1 MEDQP
6 ADSGDLTTGEPEKP
20 RRRLRFGRRRRAEA
34 AADVAVEASTS
45 DDVETP
51 ADAGSDE
58 ADGSEATPERR
69 TPTGK
74 AGRKAVVE
82 PEPAIESEVSADGE
96 SEVTADGESEVTAEP
111 EPETEADADVTDAEP
126 EPVVETDS
134 NSESE
139 SDEAETEPAEDAP
152 DEDTSAEDVV
162 LVPHREAG
170 KRLTYFAAGAAA
182 VFVAAAAFGGA
193 MLQPYLADRALVAT
207 KLQVARTSA
216 DAITTLWTYNPDN
229 IETLPDRAEKYL
241 SGDFADQ
248 YRKLIDSLVPTNKQ
262 AQVTNNTE
270 VMGTAVETISRDE
283 ATAIVY
289 TNTVS
294 TSPVTK
300 NVPSLRYMSYRLVLH
315 RTDGDWR
322 ITQMPALTQL
332 DLSPQL

>member
-6 ADSGDLTTGEPEKP
+6 ADSGDLTTGEPDKP

-34 AADVAVEASTS
+34 VGE
-45 DDVETP
+45 ETVP
-51 ADAGSDE
+51 DTDSE
-58 ADGSEATPERR
+58 SEAEPDSETEAEGTPERR
-69 TPTGK
+69 TPVGKTRRK
-74 AGRKAVVE
+74 AGTEAEGDVE
-82 PEPAIESEVSADGE
+82 PEPDV
-96 SEVTADGESEVTAEP
+96 EP
-111 EPETEADADVTDAEP
+111 EAEADVEPEAEADTDAETD
-126 EPVVETDS
+126 VDAVGTDS
-134 NSESE
+134 EEAGAEADEAESSESDSSESE
-139 SDEAETEPAEDAP
+139 PEEAESDEE
-152 DEDTSAEDVV
+152 VV
-162 LVPHREAG
+162 LVPHRQAG

-182 VFVAAAAFGGA
+182 VFVAAGAFGGA

-229 IETLPDRAEKYL
+229 IESLPDRAAKYL
-241 SGDFADQ
+241 SGDFANQ
-248 YRKLIDSLVPTNKQ
+248 YRQLIDTLVPTNKQ

-300 NVPSLRYMSYRLVLH
+300 NVPSLRYMSYRLILQ
-315 RTDGDWR
+315 RTDGQWR

>member
-34 AADVAVEASTS
+34 AADTAVDASTS

-82 PEPAIESEVSADGE
+82 PEPAVESESEASAD
-96 SEVTADGESEVTAEP
+96 AESEVTAEP
-111 EPETEADADVTDAEP
+111 EPETEADADVTDAES
-126 EPVVETDS
+126 EPVV
-134 NSESE
+134 
-139 SDEAETEPAEDAP
+139 EAETEPVEDAP
-152 DEDTSAEDVV
+152 DEDAPDEDVV

>member
-6 ADSGDLTTGEPEKP
+6 ADSGDLTTGEPDKP

-34 AADVAVEASTS
+34 VPEETVPETDSES
-45 DDVETP
+45 DSET
-51 ADAGSDE
+51 DSE
-58 ADGSEATPERR
+58 SEAEGAPERR
-69 TPTGK
+69 TPVGKTRRK
-74 AGRKAVVE
+74 AGTDAESDVE
-82 PEPAIESEVSADGE
+82 PEP
-96 SEVTADGESEVTAEP
+96 TAEP
-111 EPETEADADVTDAEP
+111 DVEPEADADAEP
-126 EPVVETDS
+126 DVVATDS
-134 NSESE
+134 EESGAEADEAESSE
-139 SDEAETEPAEDAP
+139 SDSGEAESD
-152 DEDTSAEDVV
+152 DDVV

-170 KRLTYFAAGAAA
+170 KRLTYFAAGAAV
-182 VFVAAAAFGGA
+182 VFVAAGAFGGA

-229 IETLPDRAEKYL
+229 IESLPDRAAKYL
-241 SGDFADQ
+241 SGDFANQ
-248 YRKLIDSLVPTNKQ
+248 YRQLIDTLVPTNKQ

-300 NVPSLRYMSYRLVLH
+300 NVPSLRYMSYRLILQ
-315 RTDGDWR
+315 RTDGQWR

>member
-1 MEDQP
+1 M
-6 ADSGDLTTGEPEKP
+6 
-20 RRRLRFGRRRRAEA
+20 RFGRRRRAEA
-34 AADVAVEASTS
+34 VVEESVSESVSES
-45 DDVETP
+45 DD
-51 ADAGSDE
+51 ADDADDAAAE
-58 ADGSEATPERR
+58 ADPAPERR

-74 AGRKAVVE
+74 SRRKVAAEGEGDSE
-82 PEPAIESEVSADGE
+82 PEDDVAPEPDAQPEAEAEEVESADGE
-96 SEVTADGESEVTAEP
+96 ATVVPDSEAEVEATEVES
-111 EPETEADADVTDAEP
+111 ADA
-126 EPVVETDS
+126 
-134 NSESE
+134 
-139 SDEAETEPAEDAP
+139 EPAED
-152 DEDTSAEDVV
+152 EV

-170 KRLTYFAAGAAA
+170 KRLTYVAAGAAV
-182 VFVAAAAFGGA
+182 VFVAAGAFGGA

-229 IETLPDRAEKYL
+229 IESLPDRAARYL
-241 SGDFADQ
+241 SNDFAAQ
-248 YRKLIDSLVPTNKQ
+248 YRQFIDTLVPTNKQ

-270 VMGTAVETISRDE
+270 VMGTAVETIGRDE

-300 NVPSLRYMSYRLVLH
+300 NVPSLRYLSFRLILQ

-322 ITQMPALTQL
+322 ITQMPTLTQL

>member
-1 MEDQP
+1 
-6 ADSGDLTTGEPEKP
+6 
-20 RRRLRFGRRRRAEA
+20 
-34 AADVAVEASTS
+34 V
-45 DDVETP
+45 VETP
-51 ADAGSDE
+51 ADEGAPDSGDT
-58 ADGSEATPERR
+58 AERR

-74 AGRKAVVE
+74 AGRKA
-82 PEPAIESEVSADGE
+82 P
-96 SEVTADGESEVTAEP
+96 AEP
-111 EPETEADADVTDAEP
+111 EAPAEVVSEAEPEDEAEEHAEPESTEEADADAEAGGDTDAVTD
-126 EPVVETDS
+126 VDS
-134 NSESE
+134 A
-139 SDEAETEPAEDAP
+139 DAEPAED
-152 DEDTSAEDVV
+152 EV

-170 KRLTYFAAGAAA
+170 KRLTYLAAGAAA
-182 VFVAAAAFGGA
+182 VFVVAGAFGGA

-229 IETLPDRAEKYL
+229 IESLPDRAAKYL
-241 SGDFADQ
+241 SSDFANQ
-248 YRKLIDSLVPTNKQ
+248 YRQLIDSIVPTNKQ

-270 VMGTAVETISRDE
+270 VMGTAVETIGRDE

-300 NVPSLRYMSYRLVLH
+300 NVPSLRYMSYRLILQ
-315 RTDGDWR
+315 RTDGNWL

>member
-6 ADSGDLTTGEPEKP
+6 ADSGDLTTGEPDKP
-20 RRRLRFGRRRRAEA
+20 RRRLRFGRRRRAEDVVA
-34 AADVAVEASTS
+34 APADEGDSESVSES
-45 DDVETP
+45 DD
-51 ADAGSDE
+51 AQ
-58 ADGSEATPERR
+58 ATTERR
-69 TPTGK
+69 TPVGK
-74 AGRKAVVE
+74 TRRKAVTE
-82 PEPAIESEVSADGE
+82 PEGEAAPEANAESESEPESA
-96 SEVTADGESEVTAEP
+96 S
-111 EPETEADADVTDAEP
+111 EPETEVATDVATEIDAAGDGETEATDTEVADADAEATDAEA
-126 EPVVETDS
+126 EAT
-134 NSESE
+134 
-139 SDEAETEPAEDAP
+139 EAEAE
-152 DEDTSAEDVV
+152 SAEDVV

-170 KRLTYFAAGAAA
+170 KRLTYVAAGTAAL
-182 VFVAAAAFGGA
+182 FVVAGAFGGA
-193 MLQPYLADRALVAT
+193 MVQPYLADRALVAT

-229 IETLPDRAEKYL
+229 IESLPDRASKYL
-241 SGDFADQ
+241 SSDFAKQ
-248 YRKLIDSLVPTNKQ
+248 YRQLIDSIVPTNKQ

-300 NVPSLRYMSYRLVLH
+300 NVPSLRYMSYRLSLQ
-315 RTDGDWR
+315 RSDGDWR

>member
-6 ADSGDLTTGEPEKP
+6 ADSGDLTTGEPDKP
-20 RRRLRFGRRRRAEA
+20 RRRLRFGRRRRAEDVVA
-34 AADVAVEASTS
+34 APADEGDSESVSES
-45 DDVETP
+45 DD
-51 ADAGSDE
+51 AQ
-58 ADGSEATPERR
+58 ATTERR
-69 TPTGK
+69 TPVGK
-74 AGRKAVVE
+74 TRRKAVTE
-82 PEPAIESEVSADGE
+82 PEGEAAPEANAESESE
-96 SEVTADGESEVTAEP
+96 SESAS
-111 EPETEADADVTDAEP
+111 EPETEVATDVATEIDAAGDGETEATDTEVADADAEATDAEA
-126 EPVVETDS
+126 EAT
-134 NSESE
+134 
-139 SDEAETEPAEDAP
+139 EAEAE
-152 DEDTSAEDVV
+152 SAEDVV

-170 KRLTYFAAGAAA
+170 KRLTYVAAGAAA
-182 VFVAAAAFGGA
+182 LFVVAGAFGGA
-193 MLQPYLADRALVAT
+193 MVQPYLADRALVAT

-229 IETLPDRAEKYL
+229 IESLPDRASKYL
-241 SGDFADQ
+241 SSDFAKQ
-248 YRKLIDSLVPTNKQ
+248 YRQLIDSIVPTNKQ

-300 NVPSLRYMSYRLVLH
+300 NVPSLRYMSYRLSLQ
-315 RTDGDWR
+315 RSDGDWR

>member
-20 RRRLRFGRRRRAEA
+20 RRRLRFGRRRRAE

-82 PEPAIESEVSADGE
+82 PEPAVESEASAD
-96 SEVTADGESEVTAEP
+96 VESEVTAEP
-111 EPETEADADVTDAEP
+111 EPETEADADVTDAES
-126 EPVVETDS
+126 EPVV
-134 NSESE
+134 
-139 SDEAETEPAEDAP
+139 EAETEPAEDAP
-152 DEDTSAEDVV
+152 DEDTSAEDTSAEDVV

>member
-6 ADSGDLTTGEPEKP
+6 ADSGDLTTGEPDKP
-20 RRRLRFGRRRRAEA
+20 RRRLRFGRRRRAEE
-34 AADVAVEASTS
+34 VVEEQVEASAGEGDPESDSESGSES
-45 DDVETP
+45 DD
-51 ADAGSDE
+51 A
-58 ADGSEATPERR
+58 PERR
-69 TPTGK
+69 TPSGK
-74 AGRKAVVE
+74 ARRKAAVEPEAAVESEADVE
-82 PEPAIESEVSADGE
+82 PEP
-96 SEVTADGESEVTAEP
+96 
-111 EPETEADADVTDAEP
+111 DAEP
-126 EPVVETDS
+126 EPTV
-134 NSESE
+134 
-139 SDEAETEPAEDAP
+139 EAEAVADADVDADVDAEATDAEPAED
-152 DEDTSAEDVV
+152 EV

-170 KRLTYFAAGAAA
+170 KRLTYLAVGAAA
-182 VFVAAAAFGGA
+182 VFVVAGAFGGA

-229 IETLPDRAEKYL
+229 IESLPDRAAKYL
-241 SGDFADQ
+241 SSDFANQ
-248 YRKLIDSLVPTNKQ
+248 YRQLIDSIVPTNKQ

-300 NVPSLRYMSYRLVLH
+300 NVPSLRYMSYRLMLQRV
-315 RTDGDWR
+315 DGDWL

>member
-6 ADSGDLTTGEPEKP
+6 ADSGDLTTGEPDKP
-20 RRRLRFGRRRRAEA
+20 RRRLRFGRRGRAEA
-34 AADVAVEASTS
+34 VVEESVSESVSES
-45 DDVETP
+45 DD
-51 ADAGSDE
+51 AGDAES
-58 ADGSEATPERR
+58 APERR

-74 AGRKAVVE
+74 SRRKAVTE
-82 PEPAIESEVSADGE
+82 PEGDAESAGAGETESDAEPDASVESE
-96 SEVTADGESEVTAEP
+96 AEP
-111 EPETEADADVTDAEP
+111 EADAEATEEPDSEADVEATD
-126 EPVVETDS
+126 
-134 NSESE
+134 
-139 SDEAETEPAEDAP
+139 TEPAED
-152 DEDTSAEDVV
+152 EV

-170 KRLTYFAAGAAA
+170 KRLTYFAAGAAV
-182 VFVAAAAFGGA
+182 VFVAAGAFGGA

-207 KLQVARTSA
+207 KLQVAKTSA

-229 IETLPDRAEKYL
+229 IESLPDRAAKYL
-241 SGDFADQ
+241 STDFANQ
-248 YRKLIDSLVPTNKQ
+248 YRQLIDSIVPTNKQ
-262 AQVTNNTE
+262 AKVTNNTE
-270 VMGTAVETISRDE
+270 VMGTAVETIGGDE

-300 NVPSLRYMSYRLVLH
+300 NVPSLRYSSYRLTLQ

>member
-6 ADSGDLTTGEPEKP
+6 ADSGDLTTGEPDKP
-20 RRRLRFGRRRRAEA
+20 RRRLRFGRRRRAEDVVA
-34 AADVAVEASTS
+34 APADEGDSESVSES
-45 DDVETP
+45 DD
-51 ADAGSDE
+51 AQA
-58 ADGSEATPERR
+58 ATERR
-69 TPTGK
+69 TPVGK
-74 AGRKAVVE
+74 TRRKAVTE
-82 PEPAIESEVSADGE
+82 PEGEAAPEANAESESE
-96 SEVTADGESEVTAEP
+96 SESAS
-111 EPETEADADVTDAEP
+111 EPETEVATDVATEIDAAGDGETEATDTEATDADAEATDAEA
-126 EPVVETDS
+126 EATDA
-134 NSESE
+134 
-139 SDEAETEPAEDAP
+139 EAE
-152 DEDTSAEDVV
+152 SAEDVV

-170 KRLTYFAAGAAA
+170 KRLTYVAAGAAA
-182 VFVAAAAFGGA
+182 LFVVAGAFGGA
-193 MLQPYLADRALVAT
+193 MVQPYLADRALVAT

-229 IETLPDRAEKYL
+229 IESLPDRASKYL
-241 SGDFADQ
+241 SSDFAKQ
-248 YRKLIDSLVPTNKQ
+248 YRQLIDSIVPTNKQ

-300 NVPSLRYMSYRLVLH
+300 NVPSLRYMSYRLSLQ
-315 RTDGDWR
+315 RSDGDWR

>member
-6 ADSGDLTTGEPEKP
+6 ADSGDLTTGEPDKP
-20 RRRLRFGRRRRAEA
+20 RRRLRFGRRRRAKDVVA
-34 AADVAVEASTS
+34 APADEGDSESVSES
-45 DDVETP
+45 DDAQANT
-51 ADAGSDE
+51 
-58 ADGSEATPERR
+58 ERR
-69 TPTGK
+69 TPVGK
-74 AGRKAVVE
+74 TRRKAVAE
-82 PEPAIESEVSADGE
+82 PEGEAAPEANAESESE
-96 SEVTADGESEVTAEP
+96 SESAPEAESES
-111 EPETEADADVTDAEP
+111 EPETEVATDVATEIDAAGDGETEAAEAEVQAADADAEATDAE
-126 EPVVETDS
+126 
-134 NSESE
+134 
-139 SDEAETEPAEDAP
+139 AE
-152 DEDTSAEDVV
+152 SAEDVV

-170 KRLTYFAAGAAA
+170 KRLTYVAAGAAA
-182 VFVAAAAFGGA
+182 LFVVAGAFGGA
-193 MLQPYLADRALVAT
+193 MVQPYLADRALVAT

-229 IETLPDRAEKYL
+229 IESLPDRASKYL
-241 SGDFADQ
+241 SSDFAKQ
-248 YRKLIDSLVPTNKQ
+248 YRQLIDSIVPTNKQ

-300 NVPSLRYMSYRLVLH
+300 NVPSLRYMSYRLSLQ

>member
-6 ADSGDLTTGEPEKP
+6 ADSGDLTTGEPDKP
-20 RRRLRFGRRRRAEA
+20 RRRLRFGRRRRAEDVVA
-34 AADVAVEASTS
+34 A
-45 DDVETP
+45 P
-51 ADAGSDE
+51 ADAADAESVEESDPE
-58 ADGSEATPERR
+58 SDDAKATSERR
-69 TPTGK
+69 TPVGK
-74 AGRKAVVE
+74 TRRKAVTE
-82 PEPAIESEVSADGE
+82 PEGATEPEDESGPEQETAPEGESAPAANIESESAPEAATEIDAAGDADV
-96 SEVTADGESEVTAEP
+96 EVAEATDA
-111 EPETEADADVTDAEP
+111 EATEAEETEA
-126 EPVVETDS
+126 
-134 NSESE
+134 
-139 SDEAETEPAEDAP
+139 EAEPAEDV
-152 DEDTSAEDVV
+152 T

-170 KRLTYFAAGAAA
+170 KRLTYVAVGAAA
-182 VFVAAAAFGGA
+182 LFVVAGAFGGA
-193 MLQPYLADRALVAT
+193 MVQPYLADRALVAT

-229 IETLPDRAEKYL
+229 IETLPDRASKYL
-241 SGDFADQ
+241 SSDFANQ
-248 YRKLIDSLVPTNKQ
+248 YRQLIDSIVPTNKQ

-300 NVPSLRYMSYRLVLH
+300 NVPSLRYMSYRLTLQ

-332 DLSPQL
+332 DLSPQF

>member
-6 ADSGDLTTGEPEKP
+6 ADSGDLTTGEPDKP

-34 AADVAVEASTS
+34 VGE
-45 DDVETP
+45 ETVP
-51 ADAGSDE
+51 DTDSE
-58 ADGSEATPERR
+58 SEAEPDSETEAAGTPERR
-69 TPTGK
+69 TPVGKTRRK
-74 AGRKAVVE
+74 AGTEAEGDVE
-82 PEPAIESEVSADGE
+82 PEPTGEAD
-96 SEVTADGESEVTAEP
+96 VEP
-111 EPETEADADVTDAEP
+111 EADA
-126 EPVVETDS
+126 ETDVDAVGTDS
-134 NSESE
+134 EEAGAEADEAESSESDPSESE
-139 SDEAETEPAEDAP
+139 PAEAESDEE
-152 DEDTSAEDVV
+152 VV
-162 LVPHREAG
+162 LVPHRQAG

-182 VFVAAAAFGGA
+182 VFVAAGAFGGA

-229 IETLPDRAEKYL
+229 IESLPDRAAKYL
-241 SGDFADQ
+241 SGDFANQ
-248 YRKLIDSLVPTNKQ
+248 YRQLIDTLVPTNKQ

-300 NVPSLRYMSYRLVLH
+300 NVPSLRYMSYRLILQ
-315 RTDGDWR
+315 RTDGQWR

>member
-6 ADSGDLTTGEPEKP
+6 ADSGDLTTGEPDKP
-20 RRRLRFGRRRRAEA
+20 RRRLRFGRRRRAE
-34 AADVAVEASTS
+34 DVVEAPI
-45 DDVETP
+45 EAP
-51 ADAGSDE
+51 ADEGDAESGSESGAESDPESDE
-58 ADGSEATPERR
+58 ATATSERR
-69 TPTGK
+69 TPVGK
-74 AGRKAVVE
+74 TRRKASTE
-82 PEPAIESEVSADGE
+82 PEGEAAPENEAAPEGEATSEGESSSEASIESDSEPESGTEMEADGE
-96 SEVTADGESEVTAEP
+96 TEVESEAV
-111 EPETEADADVTDAEP
+111 DAE
-126 EPVVETDS
+126 
-134 NSESE
+134 
-139 SDEAETEPAEDAP
+139 AEPAED
-152 DEDTSAEDVV
+152 VI
-162 LVPHREAG
+162 LVPHRQAG
-170 KRLTYFAAGAAA
+170 RRLTYFAAGAAA
-182 VFVAAAAFGGA
+182 VFVVACAFGGA

-229 IETLPDRAEKYL
+229 IETLPDRASKYL
-241 SGDFADQ
+241 SSGFADQ
-248 YRKLIDSLVPTNKQ
+248 YRQLIDSIVPTNKQ

-300 NVPSLRYMSYRLVLH
+300 NVPSLRYMSYRLTLQ